1 MGNSIDE
8 SKALQKTYVPVNL
21 AAVRAADQSRRAG
34 RKLLGQER
42 NEYEKLKLSGK

>member
-1 MGNSIDE
+1 MANSIDQN
-8 SKALQKTYVPVNL
+8 KALQKTYMPVNL
-21 AAVRAADQSRRAG
+21 VAVCAARCRG